1 MVFIKF
7 QMVTKLSL
15 FNRKMSAVPI
25 LLDPLTPEFMI
36 VGLLTL
42 DLHIPEAHSLKE
54 KRFVI
59 KSLIDRIK
67 NKFNVSAAEV
77 DANDLWQRS
86 VIGIAYVSNE
96 TVMINK
102 VFEQIRNLVVS
113 IHSVELINAHMELL

>member
-1 MVFIKF
+1 
-7 QMVTKLSL
+7 
-15 FNRKMSAVPI
+15 
-25 LLDPLTPEFMI
+25 MI

-42 DLHIPEAHSLKE
+42 DLHIPQAHSLKE

-67 NKFNVSAAEV
+67 NKFNVSVAEL

-86 VIGIAYVSNE
+86 VIGIAHVSNE

-102 VFEQIRNLVVS
+102 VFEQIKNLVIS
-113 IHSVELINAHMELL
+113 IHSVELINSSVELL